1 MKKLVTVVKI
11 VIAFVA
17 LFSVNPLKAQQD
29 TGSFKVRGESSKFY
43 VVRFKDAAIWQH
55 EAAELILSRNNIH
68 EDSAWSGS
76 LVAKFRF
83 RIDAWANGPSFID
96 ADIRQKSPYKNTF
109 VAAFRDGT
117 IDNASGQIIIWL
129 RGNTTYHYK
138 APFAVGPISVH
149 DGVSNPVDYKPGS
162 QPNSITYTF
171 KTAVD
176 ANVNVNGMTY
186 AGHANFNGTGSN
198 YFAGSVGI
206 GVINKSA
213 TYKLAVD
220 GTIGARKVKV
230 TQETWADFVFDKD
243 YELPSLQE
251 VDAYIKEHKHLP
263 GVPSAEE
270 VIKKDLDLG
279 EMNKI
284 LLQKIEELT
293 LHLIEQDKENKE
305 QKTQI
310 ELLKKKVEAMQS
322 K

>member
-1 MKKLVTVVKI
+1 MKRILTVVKI

-29 TGSFKVRGESSKFY
+29 TGSFKVKGESSKFY
-43 VVRFKDAAIWQH
+43 VVRFKDAALWQH
-55 EAAELILSRNNIH
+55 EAAELILSRINIH

-96 ADIRQKSPYKNTF
+96 ADIKQKSPYKNTF
-109 VAAFRDGT
+109 IAAWRDGT
-117 IDNASGQIIIWL
+117 FDNASGQIIIWL

-138 APFAVGPISVH
+138 APFSVGPISIH
-149 DGVSNPVDYKPGS
+149 DGVSNPVDYKPGAT
-162 QPNSITYTF
+162 TYTF

-176 ANVNVNGMTY
+176 ANVNTNGMTY

-220 GTIGARKVKV
+220 GTIGARKIKV

-251 VDAYIKEHKHLP
+251 LNAYIKEHKHLP
-263 GVPSAEE
+263 GVPSTEE
-270 VIKKDLDLG
+270 VTKKDLDLG

-293 LHLIEQDKENKE
+293 LHLIEQDKQNQE
-305 QKTQI
+305 QKQQI
-310 ELLKKKVEAMQS
+310 ELLNKKLDAMQA